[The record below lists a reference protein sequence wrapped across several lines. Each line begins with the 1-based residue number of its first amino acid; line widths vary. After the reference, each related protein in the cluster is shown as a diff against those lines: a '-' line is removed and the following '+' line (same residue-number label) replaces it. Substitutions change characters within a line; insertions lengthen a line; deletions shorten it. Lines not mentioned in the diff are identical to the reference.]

1 MSLENLT
8 GLMTAAVKPYRKA
21 PNAPDISCRPAK
33 LLGTFFLA
41 AATAMAATACVSAAT
56 LPLPAATA
64 AVPSTATVMA
74 ASVPVAPTMPVPA
87 VVEVMSTAPA
97 STDVDAAAVD
107 RRISVIVRRRV
118 ACFVGVGV
126 SVGVGISVARRDGT
140 AA

>member
-64 AVPSTATVMA
+64 TVMA
-74 ASVPVAPTMPVPA
+74 ASVPVVPTMPVAA